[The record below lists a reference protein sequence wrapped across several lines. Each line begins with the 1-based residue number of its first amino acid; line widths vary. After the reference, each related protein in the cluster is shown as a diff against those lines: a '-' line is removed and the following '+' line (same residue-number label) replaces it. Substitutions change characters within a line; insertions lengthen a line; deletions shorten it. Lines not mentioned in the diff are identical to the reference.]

1 MQQADERYDLPATC
15 PSGAKL
21 RTASTSG
28 SGMKVLACALVL
40 GSALT
45 PLRAGAWGDD
55 GHRVVGAMADQLIR
69 DSNAQQQVAALLL
82 PGESLEKISVW
93 LDCTKG
99 KYCGA
104 KTAEMTAYTA
114 ANPRHSQYHYANIP
128 YQIEHYRDGAVGST
142 KNDIVQTLK
151 QAIAVLQGRDDEAS
165 NPRHF
170 TRRQALILLVHLAA
184 DIHQPLHIGVPYVG
198 KDGGFVVPENRRQID
213 GVNIFD
219 TRGGNDLL
227 VDRAVVPAES
237 KAQAGAWS
245 FHAYWDITTVDNAM
259 RASSARTPQQF
270 AQDVLAGQPPV
281 ASNTGDPVSWPYQ
294 WADDALRTS
303 KLAHAGLVP
312 GAMSEQTSPR
322 GKRYEVW
329 ALALPQ
335 DYALPGATIARIQLT
350 KSGYRLAAV
359 LQAIWP

>member
-1 MQQADERYDLPATC
+1 MQQADERDDLPATC
-15 PSGAKL
+15 DSGAKV

-28 SGMKVLACALVL
+28 MKALACALVL
-40 GSALT
+40 GSALI
-45 PLRAGAWGDD
+45 PLHASAWGDD
-55 GHRVVGAMADQLIR
+55 GHRVAGAMADQLIR
-69 DSNAQQQVAALLL
+69 DSNAQKQVTALLL

-93 LDCTKG
+93 LDCAKG

-104 KTAEMTAYTA
+104 KTPEMIAYTA

-151 QAIAVLQGRDDEAS
+151 QAIAVLQGKDDEVS

-170 TRRQALILLVHLAA
+170 TRRQALILLAHLAA

-198 KDGGFVVPENRRQID
+198 KDGRFVVPQNKSQID
-213 GVNIFD
+213 GINIFD

-227 VDRAVVPAES
+227 VDHAVAPAQS

-259 RASSARTPQQF
+259 RGSSARTPQQF
-270 AQDVLAGQPPV
+270 ARTLIAGQPLI

-294 WADDALRTS
+294 WADDALRAS

-312 GAMSEQTSPR
+312 GAMSEQTSPK

-335 DYALPGATIARIQLT
+335 DYAAPGATIARMQLA
-350 KSGYRLAAV
+350 KSGYRLAAL